1 MKTIAI
7 NIGAN
12 TNAPGFRGPVYPDGT
27 FEYIPIP
34 ESEPTRVQVPTYDDL
49 DLGMTVPDEVGDVPV
64 HLDPEFS
71 EYPCCERYTYGDEH
85 GVKAGPLSTLEMGD
99 YLLFYATLAQIGEPA
114 SCQPPEW
121 GAYIIGGFRVQNV
134 VTGEEYEG
142 LSESEQAPFRNNA
155 HIKRENFDARVLV
168 LGDADESGLYE
179 KAVPL
184 SREDGGTVPN
194 RIVTELSSD
203 SGKGPWW
210 RRVLRF
216 EKEGSEEVMGI
227 MSERSVDRNLP
238 DKYRYDSS
246 IEPHL

>member
-12 TNAPGFRGPVYPDGT
+12 TNQPGFRGPVYPDGT

-34 ESEPTRVQVPTYDDL
+34 ESEPTQVQVPTYDDL
-49 DLGMTVPDEVGDVPV
+49 DLGITIPDEVGDVSV

-71 EYPCCERYTYGDEH
+71 EYSCCERYTYGDEH
-85 GVKAGPLSTLEMGD
+85 GVKAGPLSTLETGD
-99 YLLFYATLAQIGEPA
+99 YLLFYATLAQVGEPA
-114 SCQPPEW
+114 SWQPPEW

-134 VTGEEYEG
+134 VTGEEYEE
-142 LSESEQAPFRNNA
+142 LSESDQAPFRNNA
-155 HIKRENFDARVLV
+155 HVKREKFDARVLV
-168 LGDADESGLYE
+168 QGNADESGLYE

-184 SREDGGTVPN
+184 SADDGGTAPN

-216 EKEGSEEVMGI
+216 EEEESEGVMEIVEGRALDI
-227 MSERSVDRNLP
+227 
-238 DKYRYDSS
+238 RYD
-246 IEPHL
+246 